1 MLKNLFDILHKIK
14 SRIRIYIFKRKFKV
28 IKHNLKIITLGS
40 RYGGWSFVDHPNLQG
55 STIISC
61 GLGEDASFDIE
72 FANRYNANII
82 LVDPTPRA
90 INHYKQI
97 ILNLGSMKKLNYCNK
112 GSESVSS
119 YDLKGLGKNQLRLV
133 EKAIWKNDF
142 PIKFYLPKNKTHV
155 SHSIVN
161 FQNNYSS
168 NTEFIL
174 VEAITLG
181 QLMKLFDLSTPPILK
196 LDIEGAETEVIQNL
210 LSHDIFPN
218 QILIEYDEMQNLNNK
233 IRQKIYDCHLSLLK
247 ANYKLV
253 NIDNINF
260 TYIYDE
266 K

>member
-1 MLKNLFDILHKIK
+1 MLKNMLDLLHKIK
-14 SRIRIYIFKRKFKV
+14 SRIIRLIFKQKFKV
-28 IKHNLKIITLGS
+28 IEHNLKIIKLGS
-40 RYGGWSFVDHPNLQG
+40 RYGGRTFVDHPNLQD

-90 INHYKQI
+90 VHHYNEI
-97 ILNLGSMKKLNYCNK
+97 VLNLGSTKTLNYRNN
-112 GSESVSS
+112 GAESVSS
-119 YDLKGLGKNQLRLV
+119 YDLQGLRKNQLQLV

-142 PIKFYLPKNKTHV
+142 PIKFYLPKDKSHV

-161 FQNNYSS
+161 FQNDYSS

-218 QILIEYDEMQNLNNK
+218 QILIEYDEMQKLNNK

>member
-1 MLKNLFDILHKIK
+1 MLKNLFDILHIIK
-14 SRIRIYIFKRKFKV
+14 SRIRRYVFKRKFNV
-28 IKHNLKIITLGS
+28 IKHNLRIITLGS
-40 RYGGWSFVDHPNLQG
+40 RYGGWTFVDAPNLQD

-72 FANRYNANII
+72 FANLYNANII

-90 INHYKQI
+90 VHHYNEI
-97 ILNLGSMKKLNYCNK
+97 IQNLGSTRTLNYRNN
-112 GSESVSS
+112 GAESVRS
-119 YDLKGLGKNQLRLV
+119 YDLKGLRKNQLQLV

-142 PIKFYLPKNKTHV
+142 PIKFYLPKDKSHV

-161 FQNNYSS
+161 FQNDYSS
-168 NTEFIL
+168 NTESIL
-174 VEAITLG
+174 VEAITMR
-181 QLMKLFDLSTPPILK
+181 QLMGAFDLSTPPILK
-196 LDIEGAETEVIQNL
+196 LDIEGAEADVIQNL
-210 LSHDIFPN
+210 LSHGIFPN